1 MSAEDRTRHRGVFGR
16 GGLCFG
22 QESGEV
28 REVPH
33 VVGVGYAAIAGLISF
48 LKRSGMTVFVAYR
61 IVLGVA

>member
-1 MSAEDRTRHRGVFGR
+1 M
-16 GGLCFG
+16 
-22 QESGEV
+22 
-28 REVPH
+28 PH